1 MSSRESR
8 TIIYGRSNKPVIRFR
23 FKAVPIFFIIPII
36 VCFIIYMAGVNIGIG
51 SGKSKKINKIQSLI
65 ADSKIESSV
74 DEMPVSKNNDIVNP
88 VPESDPVSETYL
100 GKCMF
105 VGDSITVGFADYQF
119 VSMKNI
125 CATVGMNIEKIN
137 TDKMKTTYGE
147 LTALDTL
154 KEAKPANIYIMLGS
168 NGIAWM
174 TNEEMLSLYS
184 DFVDN
189 IKKALP
195 DSDVYILSIP
205 PVTAEREASKKDPI
219 KNEAIDQYNS
229 ELLKMADSKGIYYVD
244 INTVLKGSDGKFPAA
259 DAADDGMHFKKNTYK
274 TVVDYILSHTAA

>member
-51 SGKSKKINKIQSLI
+51 SDKSKKINKIQSLI
-65 ADSKIESSV
+65 ADSQVESSV
-74 DEMPVSKNNDIVNP
+74 GEVPVSKSKDIVNP

-137 TDKMKTTYGE
+137 T
-147 LTALDTL
+147 L
-154 KEAKPANIYIMLGS
+154 KEAKPTNIYIMLGS
-168 NGIAWM
+168 NGIAWL
-174 TNEEMLSLYS
+174 TNEEMISLYS

-189 IKKALP
+189 IKKELL
-195 DSDVYILSIP
+195 DSDIYILSIP
-205 PVTAEREASKKDPI
+205 PVTAEREVSKKAPI

-229 ELLKMADSKGIYYVD
+229 ELLKMADSKGIHYVD

-274 TVVDYILSHTAA
+274 TVVDYILSHTAS